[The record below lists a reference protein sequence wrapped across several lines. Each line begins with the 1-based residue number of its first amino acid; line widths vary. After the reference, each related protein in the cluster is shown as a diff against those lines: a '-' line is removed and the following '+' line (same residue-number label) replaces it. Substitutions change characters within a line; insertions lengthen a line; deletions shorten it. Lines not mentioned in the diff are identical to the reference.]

1 MQEQSGLVGEN
12 KVDVTVGGNT
22 DLKAGIIASKSKDL
36 SLDTGTLTFS
46 DLLDKDKSKNIGGGI
61 SIGGHLSGGG
71 DKSAGKTNAGD
82 LSFTVEGQYAKKDK
96 EGVTRATVGVGE
108 IKIRDTEK

>member
-1 MQEQSGLVGEN
+1 MQEQSGLVAEN
-12 KVDVTVGGNT
+12 EVDVTVGGNT

-61 SIGGHLSGGG
+61 SIGGPLSGGG
-71 DKSAGKTNAGD
+71 DKSAGKTNPGD
-82 LSFTVEGQYAKKDK
+82 LNFTIEGQ
-96 EGVTRATVGVGE
+96 
-108 IKIRDTEK
+108 IRRHKSDCW